1 MLKNDYLSM
10 SDIKGKESFRTSTG
24 ELSEGTQVILKE
36 VEFGG
41 LSLKNV
47 KASVVN
53 TQEAPLLLGQS
64 VLSRLGIIE
73 IDNDNKVIR
82 VKYQERR

>member
-36 VEFGG
+36 VELCG
-41 LSLKNV
+41 LTLKNV